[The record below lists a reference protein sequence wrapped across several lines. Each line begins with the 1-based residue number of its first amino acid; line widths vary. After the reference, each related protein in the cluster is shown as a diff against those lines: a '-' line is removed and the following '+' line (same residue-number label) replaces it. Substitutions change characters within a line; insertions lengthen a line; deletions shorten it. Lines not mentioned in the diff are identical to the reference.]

1 MRLGYVILYVPDVAA
16 TLSFYET
23 VFGVKRRFLHESGQY
38 GEVDTGATALAF
50 AAEALVET
58 TCHGFRRNRPNETPA
73 GAEVAF
79 VVEDVQR
86 AYKTAVSKG
95 ATALVAPLRKPWGQT
110 IAYVRDCNGFLVELC
125 DEVRAPV

>member
-1 MRLGYVILYVPDVAA
+1 MRLGYVILYVPDVDA

-23 VFGVKRRFLHESGQY
+23 VFGLKRRFLHDSGQY
-38 GEVDTGATALAF
+38 GELDTGATALAF

-58 TCHGFRRNRPNETPA
+58 TCHEFRRNRPSETPA

-79 VVEDVQR
+79 VVEDVQA
-86 AYKTAVSKG
+86 AYDGAVSKG
-95 ATALVAPLRKPWGQT
+95 ATALVAPLQKPWGQT

-125 DEVRAPV
+125 SEVCG